1 LEHVSSSVLSKK
13 DALSHTASD
22 AAVALKGTGASALI
36 AGVTSN
42 VFWTAHADVEIDTTT
57 GAITVDRAVGNTPI
71 TRTLTEPLNPPAFD
85 ATKADDNF
93 KGGNHAFLIDSIG
106 QFLGND
112 PAVDGSATATDIVGL
127 GTYVPQPISEFT
139 AAVADAS
146 LATLSVVDTN
156 ADEDRAKAFS
166 SSIRAAIT
174 LVPEQMMAFAASGDC
189 SAGPTE
195 VRIAQG
201 VKTCGSDLGAG
212 SAGSLADRYPC
223 GVKVVLEGAAAD
235 GPSLALPADMP
246 AGACV
251 SVTVLTADDVEFPA
265 EEAYNANAGVDALKK
280 FKWGKKWM
288 VVTQILGLDVTG
300 LTSAVNVT
308 SGAIVAMDG
317 PPSRRRLLAACP
329 EGYEY
334 RMGAV
339 GTTFADTCACPSAC
353 GEATASCAVTAS
365 GNWTAILVPAS
376 VCAET
381 SADNTGA
388 IVGGVVGGLLGLLLL
403 AAIAYY
409 CCREQEQGPTGRA
422 VAQEK
427 PMVPVYLPQAYP
439 VIPAEYAPAAAPMP
453 VMPMEYVQQPMA
465 VSVQPMMVEQQ
476 QQPVAYGM

>member
-1 LEHVSSSVLSKK
+1 
-13 DALSHTASD
+13 
-22 AAVALKGTGASALI
+22 
-36 AGVTSN
+36 
-42 VFWTAHADVEIDTTT
+42 
-57 GAITVDRAVGNTPI
+57 
-71 TRTLTEPLNPPAFD
+71 
-85 ATKADDNF
+85 
-93 KGGNHAFLIDSIG
+93 
-106 QFLGND
+106 
-112 PAVDGSATATDIVGL
+112 
-127 GTYVPQPISEFT
+127 
-139 AAVADAS
+139 
-146 LATLSVVDTN
+146 
-156 ADEDRAKAFS
+156 
-166 SSIRAAIT
+166 
-174 LVPEQMMAFAASGDC
+174 
-189 SAGPTE
+189 
-195 VRIAQG
+195 
-201 VKTCGSDLGAG
+201 
-212 SAGSLADRYPC
+212 
-223 GVKVVLEGAAAD
+223 
-235 GPSLALPADMP
+235 
-246 AGACV
+246 
-251 SVTVLTADDVEFPA
+251 
-265 EEAYNANAGVDALKK
+265 
-280 FKWGKKWM
+280 
-288 VVTQILGLDVTG
+288 
-300 LTSAVNVT
+300 
-308 SGAIVAMDG
+308 MDG

-409 CCREQEQGPTGRA
+409 CCRQQEQGPTGRA

>member
-1 LEHVSSSVLSKK
+1 MLFRS
-13 DALSHTASD
+13 
-22 AAVALKGTGASALI
+22 
-36 AGVTSN
+36 
-42 VFWTAHADVEIDTTT
+42 
-57 GAITVDRAVGNTPI
+57 
-71 TRTLTEPLNPPAFD
+71 
-85 ATKADDNF
+85 
-93 KGGNHAFLIDSIG
+93 
-106 QFLGND
+106 
-112 PAVDGSATATDIVGL
+112 L

-139 AAVADAS
+139 AAAAGAS

-223 GVKVVLEGAAAD
+223 GVKVVVEGAAAD

-422 VAQEK
+422 EIGRASCRERV
-427 PMVPVYLPQAYP
+427 
-439 VIPAEYAPAAAPMP
+439 
-453 VMPMEYVQQPMA
+453 
-465 VSVQPMMVEQQ
+465 
-476 QQPVAYGM
+476 